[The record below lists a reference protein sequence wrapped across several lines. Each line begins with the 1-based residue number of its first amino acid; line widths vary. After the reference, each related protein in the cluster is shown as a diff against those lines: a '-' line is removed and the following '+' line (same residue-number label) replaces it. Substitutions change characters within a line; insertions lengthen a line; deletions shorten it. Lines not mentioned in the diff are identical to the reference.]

1 MPEHLHM
8 LLWGFSVSNYS
19 LSFVNFMAQQALHTV
34 DEIFGGFFFFFA
46 SIFLNFPCVKT
57 SPFIEQELTILM

>member
-34 DEIFGGFFFFFA
+34 DEIFGGFFFFCKY
-46 SIFLNFPCVKT
+46 LP
-57 SPFIEQELTILM
+57 ELSMC